1 MANYYEILE
10 VERTATEKD
19 IKSAYRK
26 LAKKWHPDTTQFDK
40 DYAAS
45 KFKEATNAYNVL
57 SDAEARKQ
65 YDYNLDYEVRL
76 REETRRREQARREAE
91 ARRREQE
98 RQEAERRRQEQAR
111 QEAERRRQEMARQE
125 AERRRQEMARQE
137 AERRRQ
143 EMARQEAERRRQEQL
158 WQEAERLR
166 QEQLWQEAECRRQEM
181 ARQEA
186 ERRHWWQA
194 KQEEECR
201 NDYKWY
207 KRNTREKILSKIMYT
222 LFGFKPTWYN
232 YALAFLIPLILT
244 IVGFQYHI
252 LDHMH
257 NEIYDYYMVTFDRNR
272 PDISVTVKLIGY
284 CVIDLLGILKEGI
297 GIYIAS
303 FPTVS
308 LFNMDGDKFTNYE
321 ANKIILFVFCAFWA
335 LLLWSGNSY
344 NDNHVLD
351 LFRHIEMLFSYL

>member
-10 VERTATEKD
+10 VERNATDKE

-40 DYAAS
+40 EYAAS
-45 KFKEATNAYNVL
+45 KFKEVTNAYNVL
-57 SDAEARKQ
+57 SDAEARKN

-91 ARRREQE
+91 AHRREQA
-98 RQEAERRRQEQAR
+98 RQEAERRRKEQAR
-111 QEAERRRQEMARQE
+111 QEAERRRQEQS
-125 AERRRQEMARQE
+125 
-137 AERRRQ
+137 
-143 EMARQEAERRRQEQL
+143 
-158 WQEAERLR
+158 WQEAER
-166 QEQLWQEAECRRQEM
+166 RRQEM

-207 KRNTREKILSKIMYT
+207 KINTREKILSKIMYT

-244 IVGFQYHI
+244 IIGFQYHI

-257 NEIYDYYMVTFDRNR
+257 YEIRYYYMDTFDRNR

-297 GIYIAS
+297 CIYIGS
-303 FPTVS
+303 FPALS
-308 LFNMDGDKFTNYE
+308 LCNIDGDKFTDYE
-321 ANKIILFVFCAFWA
+321 ANKIILFIFCAFWA